1 MPFRPVPKPI
11 FGCRVAKEFVHCLDV
26 RAVFREFVF
35 VEHGDLF
42 RDELVFDV
50 FILEGLLEE
59 VFFGEEIEDEAG

>member
-1 MPFRPVPKPI
+1 M
-11 FGCRVAKEFVHCLDV
+11 

-59 VFFGEEIEDEAG
+59 VFFGEKIDDEAG